1 MLLQKF
7 LIVLV
12 YGIVLMLS
20 STYRFR
26 HVDPRPGSLGGAR
39 GGYIFAIWH
48 QNLMAGILAQ
58 TGYRHTVIISRSR
71 DGDPVAYLCEKL
83 GHHAVRGSSRKG
95 HADKGGKE
103 AKDEMI
109 ERLKAGSPGAVTV
122 DGPSGPIYQPK
133 PGIIEMARL
142 AQVPII
148 PYATRPDRYWQL
160 KSWDAFRLP
169 KPFARIRVSYG
180 APIVVPASTTFD
192 EFPSYQQKIRDA
204 LMDLEHADDAR
215 LIV

>member
-1 MLLQKF
+1 MWLQKF

-12 YGIVLMLS
+12 YGIVRLLS
-20 STYRFR
+20 STYRYR
-26 HVDPRPGSLGGAR
+26 HVDARPGTPGGVS
-39 GGYIFAIWH
+39 GGYVFAIWH

-58 TGYRHTVIISRSR
+58 SGHRHTVIISRSR

-95 HADKGGKE
+95 NADKGGKE

-109 ERLKAGSPGAVTV
+109 ELLKSGLPGAVTV
-122 DGPSGPIYQPK
+122 DGPSGPIHETK

-169 KPFARIRVSYG
+169 QPFARIRVFYG
-180 APIVVPASTTFD
+180 APIAVPAETAFS
-192 EFPSYQQKIRDA
+192 EFPLYQQKIRDA
-204 LMDLEHADDAR
+204 LMTLERDTDA
-215 LIV
+215 IV